1 MDEDSGVAWLSGL
14 LAEPFQNTRIDD
26 APFFEH
32 NTAQPVSPLFANCRL
47 ITLFGVLENTS
58 CGIVQPTF
66 QQMFLYGNFLCPYYP
81 SKTHTVRN
89 QPNT

>member
-32 NTAQPVSPLFANCRL
+32 NTAPARLPAFRKLSADYIVWSLREHFLWDRATYISTNVPVREFFMPILP
-47 ITLFGVLENTS
+47 VKD
-58 CGIVQPTF
+58 P
-66 QQMFLYGNFLCPYYP
+66 
-81 SKTHTVRN
+81 
-89 QPNT
+89 